1 MPHQGFFEDGLTDLH
16 DPDNMNRML
25 LQVGNVAEMAA
36 LSASFE
42 GITVWVDE
50 SDAVKVL
57 GRSDGDSW
65 IPLFSTDQ
73 AAGTPS
79 LRTLG
84 TNATQA
90 AAGDHT
96 H

>member
-1 MPHQGFFEDGLTDLH
+1 MAHQGFFEDGLTDLH
-16 DPDNMNRML
+16 DPTNMNRMV
-25 LQVGNVAEMAA
+25 LQYGNIAQIAA
-36 LSASFE
+36 LSADFE
-42 GITVWVDE
+42 GISAWIYEGAGYPGLLRTDGSSWV
-50 SDAVKVL
+50 VMFK
-57 GRSDGDSW
+57 
-65 IPLFSTDQ
+65 TDQ